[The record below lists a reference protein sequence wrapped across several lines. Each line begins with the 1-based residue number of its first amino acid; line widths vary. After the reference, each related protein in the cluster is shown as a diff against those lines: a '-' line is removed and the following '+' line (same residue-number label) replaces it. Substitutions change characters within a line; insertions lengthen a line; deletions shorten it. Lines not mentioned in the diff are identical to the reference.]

1 MLMENLKS
9 EVRVFESMIQAFR
22 GLESAVLN
30 RQTDM
35 LSKYA
40 VAIEELSLEV
50 SRLEDERDIILK
62 EMGYHNIKDYINR
75 STDENTPQVAYLAAE
90 IVEKLNE
97 LTIVIE
103 SIRQIFE
110 FENHYFEFLNNL
122 VRGINP
128 SPNYSFNQNRHGV
141 SSYSS
146 NYNAPR
152 YDSLK

>member
-1 MLMENLKS
+1 MLIENLKN
-9 EVRVFESMIQAFR
+9 EIRVFDSMIQAFR

-35 LSKYA
+35 LSRYA
-40 VAIEELSLEV
+40 VTIEELSLEI
-50 SRLEDERDIILK
+50 SRLEDERDVILR
-62 EMGYHNIKDYINR
+62 EMGYQSVKDYIDN
-75 STDENTPQVAYLAAE
+75 STAPDVSQVAYFAAE

-97 LTIVIE
+97 LTIVMN

-122 VRGINP
+122 VRGVNP
-128 SPNYSFNQNRHGV
+128 SPNYSFNQNKQGV
-141 SSYSS
+141 APYTA
-146 NYNAPR
+146 NYNSSR

>member
-1 MLMENLKS
+1 VLIENLKN
-9 EVRVFESMIQAFR
+9 EIRVFDSMIQAFR

-35 LSKYA
+35 LSRYA
-40 VAIEELSLEV
+40 VTIEELSLEI
-50 SRLEDERDIILK
+50 SRLEDERDVILR
-62 EMGYHNIKDYINR
+62 EMGYQSVKDYIDN
-75 STDENTPQVAYLAAE
+75 STAPDASQVAYFAAE

-97 LTIVIE
+97 LTIVMD

-122 VRGINP
+122 VRGVNP
-128 SPNYSFNQNRHGV
+128 SPNYSFNQNKQGV
-141 SSYSS
+141 VPYTA
-146 NYNAPR
+146 NYNSSR

>member
-1 MLMENLKS
+1 MLIDNLKN
-9 EVRVFESMIQAFR
+9 EIRVFDSMIQAFR

-35 LSKYA
+35 LSRYA
-40 VAIEELSLEV
+40 VTIEELSLEI
-50 SRLEDERDIILK
+50 SRLEDERDVILK
-62 EMGYHNIKDYINR
+62 EMGYQSVKDYIDN
-75 STDENTPQVAYLAAE
+75 STASDVPQVAYLAAE

-97 LTIVIE
+97 LTIVME

-122 VRGINP
+122 VRGVNP
-128 SPNYSFNQNRHGV
+128 SPNYSFNQNKQGG
-141 SSYSS
+141 SPYTANYSS
-146 NYNAPR
+146 SR

>member
-1 MLMENLKS
+1 VLIENLKN
-9 EVRVFESMIQAFR
+9 EIRVFDSMIQAFR

-35 LSKYA
+35 LSRYA
-40 VAIEELSLEV
+40 VTIEELSLEI
-50 SRLEDERDIILK
+50 SRLEDERDVILR
-62 EMGYHNIKDYINR
+62 EMGYQSVKDYIDN
-75 STDENTPQVAYLAAE
+75 STAPDVSQVAYFAAE

-97 LTIVIE
+97 LTIVMD

-122 VRGINP
+122 VRGVNP
-128 SPNYSFNQNRHGV
+128 SPNYSFNQNKQGV
-141 SSYSS
+141 VPYTANYSS
-146 NYNAPR
+146 SR

>member
-1 MLMENLKS
+1 VLIDNLKN
-9 EVRVFESMIQAFR
+9 EIRVFDSMIQAFR

-35 LSKYA
+35 LSRYA
-40 VAIEELSLEV
+40 VTIEELSLEI
-50 SRLEDERDIILK
+50 SRLEDERDVILK
-62 EMGYHNIKDYINR
+62 EMGYQSVKDYIDK
-75 STDENTPQVAYLAAE
+75 STASDVPQVAYLAAE

-97 LTIVIE
+97 LTIVME

-122 VRGINP
+122 VRGVNP
-128 SPNYSFNQNRHGV
+128 SPNYSFNQNKQGV
-141 SSYSS
+141 SAYTA
-146 NYNAPR
+146 NYNTSR